1 MPAKLLNIA
10 SREARRAPMVVAD
23 QGRVS
28 PETGLAGDFKGA
40 KHKTRQITVL
50 ALEDWEAALA
60 TLPED
65 AQHLPWTVRRANFLI
80 SGLRL
85 PRVKGAI
92 LAVGEVRLEVTGQT
106 YPCRRMNEAYDG
118 LLKALA
124 PDWRGGV
131 TCRVLTGGLVR
142 TGDDVKI
149 ESAPPEP
156 PPRRIPG

>member
-1 MPAKLLNIA
+1 MAAKLLAIA
-10 SREARRAPMVVAD
+10 GRAARRAPMIVTD
-23 QGRVS
+23 RSHVS
-28 PETGLAGDFKGA
+28 TETGLAGDFKGA

-50 ALEDWEAALA
+50 AIEDWEAALA
-60 TLPED
+60 TLPEHARD
-65 AQHLPWTVRRANFLI
+65 LPWTVRRANFLV

-92 LAVGEVRLEVTGQT
+92 LSVGAVRLEVTGQT

-124 PDWRGGV
+124 PEWRGGV
-131 TCRVLTGGLVR
+131 TCSVLTGGPVQ
-142 TGDDVKI
+142 TGDEVKI